1 MNYINEVENIR
12 DNLLRIVYPSR
23 CPICGNII
31 DYGKPLLVC
40 EKCRGEIKYI
50 CEPCCKKCG
59 KPLVVREQEY
69 CYDCSRQEHEFTRGL
84 SLWLYDKEVQKSIY
98 NFKYNNKREYARIYI
113 NELTKY
119 HREKIISWRAQCLIP
134 VPVHKAKMRERGFN
148 QAELLAKEL
157 GKQLELPVNDKL
169 IIRCKETTPQKQL
182 NSKERKNNLKKAFKI
197 SNNDVK
203 LKKVILVDDI
213 YTTGATIDS
222 ISAVLKNAGVSN
234 VYFVSISIGEGL

>member
-1 MNYINEVENIR
+1 MNNISR
-12 DNLLRIVYPSR
+12 FQNAADNILRIIYPSR
-23 CPICGNII
+23 CPICERII
-31 DYGKPLLVC
+31 DYGKPRLVC

-59 KPLVVREQEY
+59 KPLIVREQEY
-69 CYDCSRQEHEFTRGL
+69 CYDCSRHSHEYTRGL
-84 SLWLYDKEVQKSIY
+84 SLWVYNKEIQKSIY
-98 NFKYNNKREYARIYI
+98 NFKYNNKREYASFYV
-113 NELTKY
+113 NELLRY
-119 HREKIISWRAQCLIP
+119 HREKIIGWNAQCIIP
-134 VPVHKAKMRERGFN
+134 VPIHKAKMRERGFN

-222 ISAVLKNAGVSN
+222 ISAVLKKAGVRD